1 MTLQIHSLGI
11 GDIRKLLDQNSVI
24 YLTQNEFKPYRDS
37 YVDRILQMGI
47 LQKIIIAKTDE
58 PQRDEYICENP
69 RTAIVFDKY
78 NSKEQLIGA
87 ILRIAF
93 RDYKDIE
100 IHKLNNKERKLMS
113 LKFHLDIE
121 DIDMRS
127 SLLSVLSLP
136 WIIPDSN
143 ISIRIIDSLKYILDK
158 YDNRY
163 IDYYRILL
171 ELKLKHRVETF
182 CYIFNCDEL

>member
-47 LQKIIIAKTDE
+47 LQKIIIAKTDK

-143 ISIRIIDSLKYILDK
+143 ISIRIIYSLKCILDK
-158 YDNRY
+158 YDSRY
-163 IDYYRILL
+163 VDYYRILL

>member
-100 IHKLNNKERKLMS
+100 IHKLN
-113 LKFHLDIE
+113 
-121 DIDMRS
+121 
-127 SLLSVLSLP
+127 
-136 WIIPDSN
+136 
-143 ISIRIIDSLKYILDK
+143 KYILDK